1 MLGLAVVTYSRHCSV
16 LLLPILIMPTGM
28 RSSKFKV
35 TVSLLSGRSLQ
46 MVCCGAGLVE
56 ELKKRLAEQT
66 GMDWFGQCL
75 YYKDKELQDGE
86 TLAMAG
92 ITRNAEVMLVF
103 DDSRPPPLVDSSDE
117 EP

>member
-1 MLGLAVVTYSRHCSV
+1 
-16 LLLPILIMPTGM
+16 MPTGM

-66 GMDWFGQCL
+66 GMDWFGQRL
-75 YYKDKELQDGE
+75 YYKVRRSAEL
-86 TLAMAG
+86 M
-92 ITRNAEVMLVF
+92 RVF
-103 DDSRPPPLVDSSDE
+103 DDSKPPPLVASSSDE
-117 EP
+117 EQ

>member
-1 MLGLAVVTYSRHCSV
+1 
-16 LLLPILIMPTGM
+16 MPTGM

-75 YYKDKELQDGE
+75 YYKNKKLQDGE
-86 TLAMAG
+86 TLATAG